1 MMLDELPQKEWG
13 LREVFRRDEEVWFFS
28 LPSVLQGEER
38 STREVRVVR
47 HDEGGVRLLDVQAC
61 AVGI

>member
-1 MMLDELPQKEWG
+1 
-13 LREVFRRDEEVWFFS
+13 VF
-28 LPSVLQGEER
+28 QGEER

-47 HDEGGVRLLDVQAC
+47 HNEGGVRLLDVQAC